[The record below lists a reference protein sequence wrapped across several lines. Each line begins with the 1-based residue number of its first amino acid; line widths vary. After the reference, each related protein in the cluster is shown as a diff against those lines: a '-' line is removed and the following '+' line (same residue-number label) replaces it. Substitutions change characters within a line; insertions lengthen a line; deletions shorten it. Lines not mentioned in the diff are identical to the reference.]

1 MRSVGYLSYEFLNPF
16 LFFVLSSKKYNSETI
31 LFSRSKRTHERRTV
45 RISKE
50 PIDCKR
56 ANCLIIHKSEIQ
68 EVFLKDSTSLLS
80 CLNLRR
86 FYLTPLELQH
96 SSQHFQTLNQRKYML
111 FFIQNLMQ
119 TELSEFS
126 QEKRSIKRGGSAEY
140 KPVSARHHQL
150 QEI

>member
-1 MRSVGYLSYEFLNPF
+1 
-16 LFFVLSSKKYNSETI
+16 
-31 LFSRSKRTHERRTV
+31 
-45 RISKE
+45 
-50 PIDCKR
+50 
-56 ANCLIIHKSEIQ
+56 
-68 EVFLKDSTSLLS
+68 
-80 CLNLRR
+80 
-86 FYLTPLELQH
+86 
-96 SSQHFQTLNQRKYML
+96 ML